1 MSNRALG
8 HVFFTQKSYRD
19 MDRAKFY
26 RSDSIRIFHPSSC
39 VYCTLYSIVFRT
51 YLLRETNSY
60 ERKFQLIM
68 PSINQTSLS
77 IYTISPFC
85 KSVISPSIHT
95 WYQIEKKP
103 PNLFSCYYY
112 SVRELLGDF
121 FPCCCKD
128 FFPHHQQPRL
138 REFSGTVSPD
148 FRPFLATTKLCMGP
162 L

>member
-1 MSNRALG
+1 
-8 HVFFTQKSYRD
+8 
-19 MDRAKFY
+19 
-26 RSDSIRIFHPSSC
+26 
-39 VYCTLYSIVFRT
+39 
-51 YLLRETNSY
+51 
-60 ERKFQLIM
+60 M

-148 FRPFLATTKLCMGP
+148 FRPFFSNNKTLHGSLINRLKQFYNLFQFRKDICKISSSREYC
-162 L
+162 